1 MNPIVGD
8 LSHNAGEIIR
18 RIDEAEKRGLDWV
31 IFSELALSG
40 YPVWDLANKKGFI
53 DAGLAHLQK
62 ITRATRGK
70 KVLAIL
76 GFIDRGPAGSH
87 KAYNALAVL
96 SNGKVIHKQYK
107 SLLPT
112 YDVFLE
118 QIFFEPARDQKIFTY
133 KGLKVGTTICED
145 LWDEQ
150 YPLKPMKV
158 LAQKG
163 ARVIVNI
170 SASPYHGRVEQ
181 VRDALIRK
189 KSRETGAYFIYVN
202 QVGGQDDLIFD
213 GCSLVASPDGEVLF
227 RGEPFQENLYEVRL
241 DIPRKAVKSRGTVRG
256 KQPERRL
263 GCGDAG
269 EMYRAICLGVRDYV
283 RKNGFKRVVIGLSGG
298 IDSALTAAIAVD
310 ALGPEAVIG
319 VAMPGEFSSEDSLRD
334 ARELARHL
342 KIEFRVHPITEKY
355 HQFLREAKKGETD
368 RQPQFGQGA
377 SGASGGLRPASRRV
391 TPAMENLQARLR
403 GMELMYISNDEG
415 AMLLSTGNKSELA
428 TGYCTLY
435 GDMSGG
441 LCVLGDVY
449 KTDVYRLADYR
460 NRIAAVIP
468 EAIIRKAPTA
478 ELRPNQKDQDSLPPY
493 DVLDTV
499 LYQYIEENRSCE
511 EIIRKVANR
520 QISSAVV
527 RDIIHR
533 VECNEYK
540 RRQAPPILRVT
551 EKAWFGR
558 RMPITNHFRG

>member
-8 LSHNAGEIIR
+8 LPHNAGEIIR

-53 DAGLAHLQK
+53 DAGLAHLEK

-227 RGEPFQENLYEVRL
+227 RGEPFQENLYEVQL

-334 ARELARHL
+334 ARELAKIL
-342 KIEFRVHPITEKY
+342 KIEFRVQPITEKY
-355 HQFLREAKKGETD
+355 HQFLREAKKAEAG
-368 RQPQFGQGA
+368 P
-377 SGASGGLRPASRRV
+377 V
-391 TPAMENLQARLR
+391 TSAMENLQARLR

-499 LYQYIEENRSCE
+499 LYHYIEENRSCE
-511 EIIRKVANR
+511 EIVRKVAGRSPAPIRAGRGWRLERIGTNR